1 MNSCDLIKA
10 RAAQIRREWDELEPF
25 ETAEQA
31 LSWYEEKE
39 EECGGYFQDALSDVR
54 CGGFET
60 NIRPESS
67 RHYET
72 KAVATEIF
80 GQWVG
85 WTYFYGGGKYGEPE
99 SYDWHGNSYLLSVA
113 KEEIVTVI
121 KREFAMVETLRV
133 VK

>member
-1 MNSCDLIKA
+1 MNSGDLIKA
-10 RAAQIRREWDELEPF
+10 RAAQIQREWDELEPF

-31 LSWYEEKE
+31 LNWYEEKE
-39 EECGGYFQDALSDVR
+39 EECDWYFQDALSDVR
-54 CGGFET
+54 CGGIET
-60 NIRPESS
+60 NIIPESS

-85 WTYFYGGGKYGEPE
+85 WTYFYGGGKHGEPG
-99 SYDWHGNSYLLSVA
+99 SYDWAGNSYLLSVA

-121 KREFAMVETLRV
+121 KREFSV
-133 VK
+133 VGSA